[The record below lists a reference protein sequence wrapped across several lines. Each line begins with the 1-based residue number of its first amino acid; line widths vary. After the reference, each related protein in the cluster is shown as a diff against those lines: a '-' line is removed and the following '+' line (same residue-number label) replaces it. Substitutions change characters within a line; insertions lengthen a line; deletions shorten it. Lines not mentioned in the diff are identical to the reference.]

1 VSKTA
6 ETKAQRDQQIVLMRG
21 LGCTLIDIA
30 HETGLS
36 VATIKRVLSRHK
48 TIKGSLCSEALAEAR
63 KRVLAS
69 SANDENLRLLTATTV
84 RSALVLTDRIQVEA
98 LATLDVLN
106 KDPHAALIRARALG
120 SLSNVVKLNADG
132 LRSAVKIA
140 PQSEG
145 DPDEELPE
153 IVVRELTD
161 DDVAE
166 IRRQQEQED
175 IAMGLAPAE
184 VDQSEMSH
192 E

>member
-1 VSKTA
+1 MSKTA
-6 ETKAQRDQQIVLMRG
+6 ETKTQRDQQIVLMRG
-21 LGCTLIDIA
+21 LGCALIDISN
-30 HETGLS
+30 ETGLS
-36 VATIKRVLSRHK
+36 ISTVKRVISRHK

-63 KRVLAS
+63 KRVIAS

-84 RSALVLTDRIQVEA
+84 RASLVLTDRIQVEA

-106 KDPHAALIRARALG
+106 KDPHAALIRARALN

-145 DPDEELPE
+145 DQDEELPE
-153 IVVRELTD
+153 IVVREMTEE
-161 DDVAE
+161 DVRK
-166 IRRQQEQED
+166 IREQQEQED
-175 IAMGLAPAE
+175 VAMGLAPAGTDKFE
-184 VDQSEMSH
+184 VSH